1 METFLNAIKS
11 TVCATLTQRNPWT
24 ACILHWYYWQSK
36 KAKTHNPSMKISNKH
51 EFLLKLEK
59 AVLTCD
65 YNYSQPSHPQ
75 WSQTCFAYL
84 RQPPTVFSSIVCPVP
99 SVTDE
104 SLHRVSSSR
113 ESVALLVKGINQ
125 QKSQQE
131 SLQTLLQSLRA
142 SQYWQQLQKQREV
155 IPEGFDTPFHQHSH
169 ERMLFSSSK
178 CHFNAATVQTLIGIH
193 NLLKCLLTNKKPR
206 LL

>member
-1 METFLNAIKS
+1 MNFFKS
-11 TVCATLTQRNPWT
+11 WKKLCSHVTTTT
-24 ACILHWYYWQSK
+24 ASLPTPNGLRHVL
-36 KAKTHNPSMKISNKH
+36 PS
-51 EFLLKLEK
+51 
-59 AVLTCD
+59 V
-65 YNYSQPSHPQ
+65 
-75 WSQTCFAYL
+75 

-113 ESVALLVKGINQ
+113 ESAALLVKGINQ